1 MHKFKLI
8 KNENGFRVQ
17 FVYRKEVIFWT
28 ESYTKKA
35 SAMKAIN
42 SLKDKALAAEIEEVD
57 ETIVIPKKAPIKK
70 DEIKKVEVKKV
81 VAKKP
86 TTKKVEIK
94 KTSPK
99 KTTTKKVVK

>member
-70 DEIKKVEVKKV
+70 DETKKV

>member
-57 ETIVIPKKAPIKK
+57 ETIAVPEKAPIKK
-70 DEIKKVEVKKV
+70 GETKKV

-86 TTKKVEIK
+86 TTKKVAK
-94 KTSPK
+94 KK
-99 KTTTKKVVK
+99 

>member
-57 ETIVIPKKAPIKK
+57 ETIAVPEKAPIKK
-70 DEIKKVEVKKV
+70 GETKKA

-86 TTKKVEIK
+86 TTKKVAK
-94 KTSPK
+94 KK
-99 KTTTKKVVK
+99 

>member
-70 DEIKKVEVKKV
+70 DETKKVEIKKV

-86 TTKKVEIK
+86 TIKKVEIK

>member
-17 FVYRKEVIFWT
+17 FVYRKEVVFWT

-86 TTKKVEIK
+86 TTKKVAK
-94 KTSPK
+94 KK
-99 KTTTKKVVK
+99 

>member
-57 ETIVIPKKAPIKK
+57 ETIVIPKKDPIKK
-70 DEIKKVEVKKV
+70 DETKKV

-86 TTKKVEIK
+86 TTKKVAK
-94 KTSPK
+94 KK
-99 KTTTKKVVK
+99 